1 MVKIR
6 YETDPYNRLV
16 VNTKQGRSPLSRYR
30 RVIDGR
36 FKIKNGNTL
45 TYVVRS
51 PQDVSFK
58 TPHEIDLKGL
68 WSLTKDHDLKIELE
82 RSGKSGHEG
91 SLVISGSIIE
101 AGKNFLRFA
110 VTSRSADGVST
121 SYLLELTGS
130 WQADSGNRLTFR
142 ITKGLAST
150 GILTFYGVWDINK
163 DNILVYRYEKRTG
176 LNKTSDLH
184 EVVFKGRWD
193 ITQTFG
199 LTYTIDR
206 KSNSSFNFRS
216 GLASFKKDR
225 IEYEIGVG
233 SSRKLRPSIKT
244 VIIYGR
250 WVIRPGSALSF
261 EVETAGVHLY
271 SLSFNAQASLTDRD
285 TVIFQFKAS
294 PYMRDKAISLELS
307 RKVLGGQGEAFIKY
321 LKDRESHS
329 VFVGMTKPW

>member
-1 MVKIR
+1 MVKIK
-6 YETDPYNRLV
+6 YETDPHNRLV
-16 VNTKQGRSPLSRYR
+16 VNAKRGRSYLSRYR

-51 PQDVSFK
+51 PQDVSSK

-82 RSGKSGHEG
+82 RSAKSGSEG
-91 SLVISGSIIE
+91 TLVIVGSIVE

-110 VTSRSADGVST
+110 VTSKSADDART
-121 SYLLELTGS
+121 TYLLELSGS

-142 ITKGLAST
+142 IAKGLEFS
-150 GILTFYGVWDINK
+150 GILTFYGAWDINK
-163 DNILVYRYEKRTG
+163 DNLLVYRYEKRTG
-176 LNKTSDLH
+176 LNKTGNLH
-184 EVVFKGRWD
+184 EVIFKGRWD
-193 ITQTFG
+193 ITQTLG

-233 SSRKLRPSIKT
+233 YSNKLRPRIKT

-250 WVIRPGSALSF
+250 WAIRPGSALSL
-261 EVETAGVHLY
+261 EVEAADGRLY
-271 SLSFNAQASLTDRD
+271 SLNFNAQASLTDRD

-294 PYMRDKAISLELS
+294 PDMRDKSASLELS
-307 RKVLGGQGEAFIKY
+307 HKVLGGQGEAFIKY
-321 LKDRESHS
+321 LKSIEAHS